1 MSQTNI
7 IVNSAYSSLAK
18 ILSCRN
24 IYCCEQVLKT
34 KKPHIFLCM
43 HVCMYVCL
51 YNVCTCVHM
60 YVRMYVCT
68 YVYMFSKNPHKRT
81 SGLRT
86 LRLKFGQ
93 QSTTCIKIKSA

>member
-7 IVNSAYSSLAK
+7 IANSAYSSLAK

-51 YNVCTCVHM
+51 FVCITYVHA
-60 YVRMYVCT
+60 YICT
-68 YVYMFSKNPHKRT
+68 YV
-81 SGLRT
+81 
-86 LRLKFGQ
+86 
-93 QSTTCIKIKSA
+93 CIHVQ